1 MDTEDMESS
10 SQDNTDIPSKEKS
23 AKEALQTYITRAKLN
38 PAKTDNEKRRRKD
51 TLRKVSSIYRKCETT
66 RTLEESKFLEKHPEI
81 VKQVKKRKE
90 RVEIYKDR
98 VIEKEDDVQVI
109 EAKVEEL
116 ASIILQAKHLIC
128 YTGAGISTAAL
139 IPDYRGSKGIWTLL
153 QKGEEIG
160 DHDLSAANP
169 TYTHMALYELHR
181 RGILRYVV
189 SQNCDGLHLRS
200 GLPKASLSEIH
211 GNMYVEVCK
220 NCKPNSV
227 YWRLFDTTEM
237 TARYCHKTN
246 RLCHKC
252 SEPLCDTIV
261 HFGER
266 GNIKW
271 PLNWA
276 GACHHA
282 EKADVILCLG
292 SSLKVLKKYTWLWQ
306 MDKPARQRAKICIV
320 NLQWTPKDTLAQ
332 VKINGKCDRVME
344 MLMNAL
350 KIPVPVYTKEKDPI
364 FAHATML
371 MPEELHTL
379 TQPLLKQSD
388 EEEKEETTT
397 LSADS
402 TADEETQD
410 STMSSDS
417 YCAMGA
423 EYRIGKGPRIR
434 TPLKQMAT
442 GIKTNLELKNKIKQE
457 LKMESDEGDTP
468 LMGKKEIKTESL
480 SQQDEIN
487 NVSLTESIT
496 ENLKAK
502 NELFKQTNDYDSNS
516 LQQQQDN
523 ENFKRFKESTDDFHN
538 NLLNPTEVKFE
549 MQDEIKMFDLNLNN
563 AKLDE
568 TNLANSLNDF
578 KYDAN
583 LENDLLTGDI
593 LKTEEN
599 AFQNSIK
606 LEDLFTNL
614 NKSNTEIS
622 SMPPT
627 ENKSNAAKD
636 GKMNGITK
644 SNEQMCVNTFANK
657 TEIQFQSIKD
667 LKLNGLL
674 GENLKAKENSSIKVE
689 MSHQTSVPE
698 TKLETDFIKDLRNKG
713 FSVEISKPKDTCL
726 KSATKTNDCALKLK
740 DFRKQNLTVP
750 TNSCEITKKEIKIEL
765 NADALANLPVK
776 LEPKTDVLAE
786 IAELHK
792 SEQLLIKQATEITK
806 NAEEF
811 LEKLE
816 NEMGLKNPLESE
828 TPKLALV
835 QDQLIAESDVAKSS
849 NGLPNT
855 AIKTEQN
862 VNQVAAPIPPP
873 QPTSANNQFPLH
885 ILMKLP
891 KCIQVQYKTE
901 DGIKSAPYNGLK
913 NNDKSKLQSTI
924 TTTPLST
931 TPLATKTSADPPP
944 LAPLYK
950 TSLLSPSLQKP
961 LPSLEPIEAIVD
973 EETLSADEQSIE
985 DDQKQEIEEDE
996 ISALEEEND
1005 EPILSQ
1011 MDILKNLALTTP
1023 TKSNNSCNLK
1033 TSPISSYAL
1042 SQERKHLLRRK
1053 LPVWYDVKYAYSGLH
1068 SIVFPPPADVDIWSH
1083 QIVPNFAMNRSA
1095 AKCEFCFDHYAE
1107 FECQFYKK
1115 FLLCDRKHKKRA
1127 RNGRFVVCEC
1137 CPYTEDDDE
1146 DDYDENISLAHI
1158 AAAETAK
1165 RQLHLNN
1172 TFPRKLAR
1180 TQAGWYGKG
1189 YKKNRRR
1196 K

>member
-1 MDTEDMESS
+1 M
-10 SQDNTDIPSKEKS
+10 
-23 AKEALQTYITRAKLN
+23 
-38 PAKTDNEKRRRKD
+38 
-51 TLRKVSSIYRKCETT
+51 SSIYRKCESI
-66 RTLEESKFLEKHPEI
+66 RTSEESKFLEKHPEI

-98 VIEKEDDVQVI
+98 VIEKEDDIHVI

-116 ASIILQAKHLIC
+116 ASIILQAKHLVC

-266 GNIKW
+266 GNLKW

-306 MDKPARQRAKICIV
+306 MDKPSRQRAKICIV

-350 KIPVPVYTKEKDPI
+350 KIAVPVYTKEKDPI

-388 EEEKEETTT
+388 EEEKEDTTT
-397 LSADS
+397 FSSNGAT
-402 TADEETQD
+402 TADEEDETQD
-410 STMSSDS
+410 STMSFESAS
-417 YCAMGA
+417 GICG

-434 TPLKQMAT
+434 TPLKQMT
-442 GIKTNLELKNKIKQE
+442 SGIKTNLELKNRIKQE
-457 LKMESDEGDTP
+457 LKMDSDFENILSD
-468 LMGKKEIKTESL
+468 KKEIKTE
-480 SQQDEIN
+480 DEIN
-487 NVSLTESIT
+487 SAEVNQSFALSKSHIRTESEQQFLEILKQKQNSKANKNGNNQIVDT
-496 ENLKAK
+496 CKTSKISLEN
-502 NELFKQTNDYDSNS
+502 NDKQH
-516 LQQQQDN
+516 
-523 ENFKRFKESTDDFHN
+523 EHHKRFKESSNSIFSTFYPN
-538 NLLNPTEVKFE
+538 NLLHPTEIKFE
-549 MQDEIKMFDLNLNN
+549 MQEEIKMFDLSTN
-563 AKLDE
+563 AVKVEEKHFSEFKLEGTSESDI
-568 TNLANSLNDF
+568 LSP
-578 KYDAN
+578 
-583 LENDLLTGDI
+583 DI
-593 LKTEEN
+593 LKTQDHV
-599 AFQNSIK
+599 FTNSIK
-606 LEDLFTNL
+606 LEDLLTTL
-614 NKSNTEIS
+614 SKSNTQISSSPPDNKVNAIKDAKINGIVREIS
-622 SMPPT
+622 KST
-627 ENKSNAAKD
+627 ELRIDSVNNKR
-636 GKMNGITK
+636 
-644 SNEQMCVNTFANK
+644 
-657 TEIQFQSIKD
+657 EIKFQSIKD
-667 LKLNGLL
+667 LKLNGIL
-674 GENLKAKENSSIKVE
+674 GNNLNIDNNKTNAELTNQKSHSDIKTEN
-689 MSHQTSVPE
+689 
-698 TKLETDFIKDLRNKG
+698 DFIKDLRNKG
-713 FSVEISKPKDTCL
+713 FSIEISKAKEPDINSSA
-726 KSATKTNDCALKLK
+726 KSN
-740 DFRKQNLTVP
+740 NTVP
-750 TNSCEITKKEIKIEL
+750 LNDFKKHSLSVHTNSCEFTKKEIKIEL
-765 NADALANLPVK
+765 NAVALASLPVK
-776 LEPKTDVLAE
+776 PKTDVLAE

-792 SEQLLIKQATEITK
+792 NEQMLIKQATEITK

-816 NEMGLKNPLESE
+816 NEMGLKNPLEAE
-828 TPKLALV
+828 TPTLAFV
-835 QDQLIAESDVAKSS
+835 QDTLNSDDISTKSPS
-849 NGLPNT
+849 SSRIIQKVENNLP
-855 AIKTEQN
+855 AIQTT
-862 VNQVAAPIPPP
+862 PPP
-873 QPTSANNQFPLH
+873 PLPPIAPSPPANNQFPLH

-913 NNDKSKLQSTI
+913 TNDKLKALTPKSVTVSN
-924 TTTPLST
+924 TPLKSVNE
-931 TPLATKTSADPPP
+931 PPP
-944 LAPLYK
+944 LAPLLYNASIPSPCVQK
-950 TSLLSPSLQKP
+950 TLVAP
-961 LPSLEPIEAIVD
+961 EPIEAIVD
-973 EETLSADEQSIE
+973 EETLSADENSIE
-985 DDQKQEIEEDE
+985 NEDKQQDDEH
-996 ISALEEEND
+996 
-1005 EPILSQ
+1005 ILSQ
-1011 MDILKNLALTTP
+1011 MDILKNLVLTTP
-1023 TKSNNSCNLK
+1023 TKSDCNNLK
-1033 TSPISSYAL
+1033 LTPASGYAFA
-1042 SQERKHLLRRK
+1042 QERKHLLRRK
-1053 LPVWYDVKYAYSGLH
+1053 LPFWYDVKYAYSGLH
-1068 SIVFPPPADVDIWSH
+1068 SIVFPPPADVDIWSY
-1083 QIVPNFAMNRSA
+1083 QVVPNFAMNRSK

-1115 FLLCDRKHKKRA
+1115 LLLKDRKHKKRA

-1158 AAAETAK
+1158 QAAETAK
-1165 RQLHLNN
+1165 RQMHLNN

>member
-1 MDTEDMESS
+1 M
-10 SQDNTDIPSKEKS
+10 
-23 AKEALQTYITRAKLN
+23 
-38 PAKTDNEKRRRKD
+38 
-51 TLRKVSSIYRKCETT
+51 SSIYRKCEST
-66 RTLEESKFLEKHPEI
+66 RTLEESKFLDKHPEI

-98 VIEKEDDVQVI
+98 VIEKEDDIHVI
-109 EAKVEEL
+109 EAKIEEL
-116 ASIILQAKHLIC
+116 ASIILQAKHLVC

-211 GNMYVEVCK
+211 GNMYIEVCK

-266 GNIKW
+266 GNLKW

-306 MDKPARQRAKICIV
+306 MDKPSRQRAKICIV

-350 KIPVPVYTKEKDPI
+350 KIAVPVYTKEKDPI

-388 EEEKEETTT
+388 EEEKEDTTT
-397 LSADS
+397 FSSNDVT
-402 TADEETQD
+402 TADEEDETQD
-410 STMSSDS
+410 STMSCES
-417 YCAMGA
+417 MGGICA

-434 TPLKQMAT
+434 TPLKQMT
-442 GIKTNLELKNKIKQE
+442 SGIKTNLELKNRIKQE
-457 LKMESDEGDTP
+457 LKIDSDIENVMNDR
-468 LMGKKEIKTESL
+468 KEIKTEDEKNSRNKKMQNTSSISL
-480 SQQDEIN
+480 EN
-487 NVSLTESIT
+487 NEKQY
-496 ENLKAK
+496 ENH
-502 NELFKQTNDYDSNS
+502 
-516 LQQQQDN
+516 
-523 ENFKRFKESTDDFHN
+523 KRFKESNNSMFSTLYPN
-538 NLLNPTEVKFE
+538 NLLHPTEIKFE
-549 MQDEIKMFDLNLNN
+549 MQEEIKMFDISTN
-563 AKLDE
+563 AVKVEEKHLSELKLESASSESDI
-568 TNLANSLNDF
+568 LSS
-578 KYDAN
+578 
-583 LENDLLTGDI
+583 DI
-593 LKTEEN
+593 LKTQN
-599 AFQNSIK
+599 NVFQNSIK
-606 LEDLFTNL
+606 LEELLTTL
-614 NKSNTEIS
+614 SKSNTQISSSPPDNKINAVVKDTKINGIVREIS
-622 SMPPT
+622 KTT
-627 ENKSNAAKD
+627 ELKIDSVNNKR
-636 GKMNGITK
+636 
-644 SNEQMCVNTFANK
+644 
-657 TEIQFQSIKD
+657 EIKFQSIKD
-667 LKLNGLL
+667 LKLNGIL
-674 GENLKAKENSSIKVE
+674 GNNLNSDNTKNNNEPAHTEIKTE
-689 MSHQTSVPE
+689 S
-698 TKLETDFIKDLRNKG
+698 DFINDLRNKG
-713 FSVEISKPKDTCL
+713 FSIEISKAKEPSDIINSSA
-726 KSATKTNDCALKLK
+726 KSN
-740 DFRKQNLTVP
+740 NTVP
-750 TNSCEITKKEIKIEL
+750 PNSVKKQSLAVHTNSCEITKKEIKIEL
-765 NADALANLPVK
+765 NAVALANLPIK
-776 LEPKTDVLAE
+776 PKTDVLAE

-792 SEQLLIKQATEITK
+792 NEQMLIKQATEITK

-816 NEMGLKNPLESE
+816 NEMGLKNPLETE
-828 TPKLALV
+828 TPTLALV
-835 QDQLIAESDVAKSS
+835 QDTLKSDNASSKSPLATS
-849 NGLPNT
+849 VTQKGVTEKILSPVQNT
-855 AIKTEQN
+855 
-862 VNQVAAPIPPP
+862 PPP
-873 QPTSANNQFPLH
+873 PPPPPSPPSALPQSPAPTNNQFPLH

-891 KCIQVQYKTE
+891 KCIQVQYRTE

-913 NNDKSKLQSTI
+913 TNDKLKVQNTKTI
-924 TTTPLST
+924 TEPNTPS
-931 TPLATKTSADPPP
+931 KIVNEPPP
-944 LAPLYK
+944 LAPLCNTLISSSCVQR
-950 TSLLSPSLQKP
+950 TSTAP
-961 LPSLEPIEAIVD
+961 EPIEAIVD
-973 EETLSADEQSIE
+973 EETLSADEKSIDH
-985 DDQKQEIEEDE
+985 DDMQPDDE
-996 ISALEEEND
+996 H
-1005 EPILSQ
+1005 ILSQ
-1011 MDILKNLALTTP
+1011 MDILKNLVLTTP
-1023 TKSNNSCNLK
+1023 TKSDCNNSK
-1033 TSPISSYAL
+1033 ISPTTSYAFG
-1042 SQERKHLLRRK
+1042 QEKKHLLRRK
-1053 LPVWYDVKYAYSGLH
+1053 LPFWYDVKYAYSGLH
-1068 SIVFPPPADVDIWSH
+1068 SIVFPPPADVDIWSY
-1083 QIVPNFAMNRSA
+1083 QVVPNFAMNRA
-1095 AKCEFCFDHYAE
+1095 KAKCEFCFDHYAE

-1115 FLLCDRKHKKRA
+1115 LLLKDRKHKKRA

-1137 CPYTEDDDE
+1137 CPYTEEDDE

-1158 AAAETAK
+1158 QAAETAK
-1165 RQLHLNN
+1165 RQMHLNN